1 LGRAICL
8 FYINVLE
15 PILGEKIVYGFFIFQ
30 VIFSGLVVQ
39 LGQTSGDT
47 DFCIINTT
55 RVQFSESKKM
65 GMIGL
70 GLSKVRSAHLM
81 QQERH
86 AYSSTF
92 ECVYDSRHAFPNIFR
107 RRDAMYIIQ
116 SHHENTEVNVCVIIF
131 V

>member
-15 PILGEKIVYGFFIFQ
+15 PILGEEIVYGFFIFR

-47 DFCIINTT
+47 DFCIINAS
-55 RVQFSESKKM
+55 RMQFSEPEKM
-65 GMIGL
+65 RTIGL
-70 GLSKVRSAHLM
+70 GLSKIRSVHVM
-81 QQERH
+81 QQECH

-92 ECVYDSRHAFPNIFR
+92 ECVYDSRHSFPNIFG
-107 RRDAMYIIQ
+107 RRDAINII
-116 SHHENTEVNVCVIIF
+116 
-131 V
+131 